1 MENVKDICTTTEE
14 IREQIRL
21 YGHIEWKSK
30 KNLDTF
36 LSQNTS
42 NDFRIIGFATCKT
55 LQKWGEKQYEYPV
68 YIAAKN
74 TRFYYL
80 LGIGKNKKSYYI
92 FERS

>member
-1 MENVKDICTTTEE
+1 MENVKDICSTTEE

-36 LSQNTS
+36 LSQNTFQ
-42 NDFRIIGFATCKT
+42 NFQIVGYATNKT

-74 TRFYYL
+74 TRLYYL
-80 LGIGKNKKSYYI
+80 LGIGKNKN
-92 FERS
+92 F